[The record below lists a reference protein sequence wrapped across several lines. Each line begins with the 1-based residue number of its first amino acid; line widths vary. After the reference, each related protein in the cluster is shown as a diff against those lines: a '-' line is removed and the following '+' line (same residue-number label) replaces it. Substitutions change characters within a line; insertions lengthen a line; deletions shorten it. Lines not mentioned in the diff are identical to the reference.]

1 MKYRSEIDGLRAIAV
16 IPVILFHAGFSLFK
30 GGFVGVDI
38 FFVISG
44 YLITTIIYKEINAGT
59 FSFLY
64 FYERR
69 IRRIFPALFVVSF
82 ICIPFAWFWLV
93 GIEYKRFSQSL
104 ATINIFSSNIL
115 FWSQGGYFSPN
126 TALKPLLH
134 TWSLAVEE
142 QFYIFFPLLLLW
154 KRIKGKQLLVL
165 SIIFL
170 LSLSWSEYSSALYPD
185 ANFYLLPSRAWE
197 LLAGSIL
204 AIILPRVAT
213 RNLALSQVGALLGFG
228 MIIYAISSFSESD
241 FMPNRLTLTPVIGT
255 ILVIA
260 FADKRTVIGKILGF
274 KLIVGIG
281 LMSYSA
287 YLWHQPLFA
296 FARIR
301 LVGAVSS
308 DIYIGLVF
316 CTLGLAYLTWR
327 FIEAPFRKKGRF
339 TRRQVF
345 FTAILGAVFF
355 IAFGLTGVLTKGLP
369 DRISGEARYY
379 ADFANKYKPTRGE
392 VCYSNRKGLLLPPQE
407 KCIYNTEFPL
417 NVALWG
423 DSHAGAIMDPL
434 AEDMALQEQGLIEIV
449 YLGCPPVIG
458 FKQYS
463 KVDTCNQFN
472 IESLKYLEGS
482 HIQTVV
488 LLARWAR
495 YIEGKRF
502 NNGEGGIEAGSDN
515 GYGLPISKGR
525 PFIHDKEY
533 LSAMGAIYRSTAEA
547 LLNVGKQVVLVYPIP
562 EAGWN
567 VPDLFTK
574 IYLHNYEPLKNSIVS
589 TSFDVFQARTK
600 NVYAQLDKLPPH
612 PNLLKIYPEHVFCN
626 STVKGRCILELNKKP
641 LYSDDDHLNYL
652 GGELVSREIIKGMKA
667 KHWL

>member
-1 MKYRSEIDGLRAIAV
+1 MKYRSEIDGLRAFAV
-16 IPVILFHAGFSLFK
+16 IPVILYHAGFDLFK
-30 GGFVGVDI
+30 GGFIGVDI

-59 FSFLY
+59 FSFSY

-69 IRRIFPALFVVSF
+69 IRRIFPALFFVSF
-82 ICIPFAWFWLV
+82 ICIPFAWFWLAA
-93 GIEYKRFSQSL
+93 IEYKRFSESL

-154 KRIKGKQLLVL
+154 KRVKGKQLLVL
-165 SIIFL
+165 STIFL
-170 LSLSWSEYSSALYPD
+170 LSLAWSEYSSAIYLD

-204 AIILPRVAT
+204 AIVLPRVEVK
-213 RNLALSQVGALLGFG
+213 NLALSQVGALLGFG

-241 FMPNRLTLTPVIGT
+241 LMPNRLTLTPVMGT
-255 ILVIA
+255 VLIIA
-260 FADKRTVIGKILGF
+260 FADKRTLIGKILGF
-274 KLIVGIG
+274 KPIVGIG

-308 DIYIGLVF
+308 DIYIGLIF
-316 CTLGLAYLTWR
+316 CTLVLAYLTWR

-345 FTAILGAVFF
+345 FTATLGAVFF
-355 IAFGLTGVLTKGLP
+355 IAFGLTGILTKGLAN
-369 DRISGEARYY
+369 RLSGEARYY
-379 ADFANKYKPTRGE
+379 ADFANKYRPVRGE
-392 VCYSNRKGLLLPPQE
+392 MCYSKRRALLLPPQE
-407 KCIYNTEFPL
+407 KCIYNSEFPL

-434 AEDMALQEQGLIEIV
+434 AEEMALQEQGVIEMV
-449 YLGCPPVIG
+449 YVGCPPVINM
-458 FKQYS
+458 KLS
-463 KVDTCNQFN
+463 AKVDTCNQFN
-472 IESLKYLEGS
+472 LESLKYLKGNS
-482 HIQTVV
+482 IQTVILV
-488 LLARWAR
+488 ARWSL

-502 NNGEGGIEAGSDN
+502 NNGEGGLEPGRDDA
-515 GYGLPISKGR
+515 YGLPISKDKS
-525 PFIHDKEY
+525 FIHDKGY
-533 LSAMGAIYRSTAEA
+533 LSAMGKIYRSAAEV
-547 LLNVGKQVVLVYPIP
+547 LLKAGKQVVLVYPIP

-574 IYLHNYEPLKNSIVS
+574 IYLHDYEPLKKSIVS
-589 TSFDVFQARTK
+589 TSFDVFQSRTK
-600 NVYAQLDKLPPH
+600 KAYTQLDILPAH
-612 PNLLKIYPEHVFCN
+612 PNLLRIYPEHVFCN
-626 STVKGRCILELNKKP
+626 SMVKGRCILEINKKP
-641 LYSDDDHLNYL
+641 LYYDDDHLNYL
-652 GGELVSREIIKGMKA
+652 GGELVSREIIKGMKS
-667 KHWL
+667 KNWL